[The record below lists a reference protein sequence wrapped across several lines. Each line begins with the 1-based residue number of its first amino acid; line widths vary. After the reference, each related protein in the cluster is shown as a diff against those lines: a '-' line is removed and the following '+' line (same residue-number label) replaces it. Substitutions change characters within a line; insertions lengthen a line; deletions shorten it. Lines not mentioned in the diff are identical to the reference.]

1 VRKASIVLKHFE
13 NENGA
18 LLWKGDGEYLRIDPW
33 GKDSARVRASKPTD
47 VRDAEWALLAQETVE
62 GAWKSASH
70 VTISADGVD
79 AEVRNGELV
88 VKAHHAEKL
97 NVSTGYEEFRC
108 ELSFWNAQGKLLF
121 REIPSGGSLSLYARH
136 YQPGTGGS
144 YGVEVSFET
153 PADEHLYGMGEYQQ
167 NVMDLK
173 GCTFELAH
181 RNSQAS
187 VPFVV
192 SSAGYGFLWHNPA
205 IGSATFAK
213 NRTVWS
219 AESTDQIDYWV
230 TAAGSP
236 AQIES
241 NYADATGHAPVMPEW
256 GTGFWQCKLRYW
268 NQDQLLN
275 VARTFKKKNIPIDLI
290 VIDFFHWPHMGDFH
304 FEKEF
309 WPDPKA
315 MCDELHSL
323 GIKLMVSVWPQIALA
338 SENYAEMKG
347 QNLLVHSRSGE
358 DIGMMFEGPSQF
370 YDATNPA
377 AQKYVW
383 EKCKQNYADLG
394 VDAFW
399 LDEAEPEFSTY
410 DFSNYDY
417 AAGPNQKIGNIYPQQ
432 YNRGFYNGQLE
443 MGRKDEIVNLTRCAW
458 AGSQRYGALVWS
470 GDVGSTFAD
479 LRSQVTCAI
488 HMGMAGI
495 PWFTTDMGGF
505 HDGDIDSEK
514 FRELLVRWCQFS
526 CFSPVMRNHGDR
538 SALQPDGTMK
548 ETIRTAAG
556 ELRSPSGPDN
566 EPWSYGEM
574 VEKIFVK
581 YIQLREVLRPYTR
594 ELFNAAHTSGQPLVR
609 GLFYEFPSDAAA
621 TDVSDEYMY
630 GPDLLVAPVM
640 EFGARSRS
648 VYLPGD
654 GETEWLALGAAGSG
668 AVKTFAGGQT
678 IIVDAPLDAVPVFA
692 RNGVDHGVAGAL

>member
-1 VRKASIVLKHFE
+1 MINHFE
-13 NENGA
+13 LDKNA
-18 LLWKGDGEYLRIDPW
+18 VIWKGDGEYLRIDPW
-33 GKDSARVRASKPTD
+33 GTDAVRVRASKPMD
-47 VRDAEWALLAQETVE
+47 VQDDQWALLEQKEIPGDWVTSVQVRVSEDGKDVE
-62 GAWKSASH
+62 LS
-70 VTISADGVD
+70 
-79 AEVRNGELV
+79 NGEIT

-108 ELSFWNAQGKLLF
+108 ELSFWNRSGKLLF
-121 REIPSGGSLSLYARH
+121 KEMSAGGSLSLYARK
-136 YQPGTGGS
+136 YLPSNGGS
-144 YGVEVSFET
+144 YGAEVSFEA
-153 PADEHLYGMGEYQQ
+153 PVDEHLYGMGEYQQ

-205 IGSATFAK
+205 IGAATFAK

-230 TAAGSP
+230 TAGETP
-236 AQIES
+236 AEIES

-268 NQDQLLN
+268 NQEQLLD

-290 VIDFFHWPHMGDFH
+290 VIDFFHWPHMGDFR
-304 FEKEF
+304 FEEEF
-309 WPDPKA
+309 WPNPKA
-315 MCDELHSL
+315 MCDELHSM

-347 QNLLVHSRSGE
+347 QNLLVHARSGE

-370 YDATNPA
+370 YDATNPK
-377 AQKYVW
+377 AQEYVW

-399 LDEAEPEFSTY
+399 LDEAEPEFGTY

-417 AAGPNQKIGNIYPQQ
+417 AAGPNQRIGNIYPQQ
-432 YNRGFYNGQLE
+432 YNKGFYDGQIEL
-443 MGRKDEIVNLTRCAW
+443 GREGKIVNLTRCAW

-470 GDVGSTFAD
+470 GDVGSTFSD
-479 LRSQVTCAI
+479 LRAQVTCAI

-505 HDGDIDSEK
+505 HDGDINSEE
-514 FRELLVRWCQFS
+514 FRELFIRWCQFS

-548 ETIRTAAG
+548 ETVRTAAG
-556 ELRSPSGPDN
+556 DLRSPSGPGN
-566 EPWSYGEM
+566 EPWSYGDRI
-574 VEKIFVK
+574 EKIFVD
-581 YIQLREVLRPYTR
+581 YISLRDELRPYTR
-594 ELFNAAHTSGQPLVR
+594 ELFNEAHEKGQPLVR
-609 GLFYEFPSDAAA
+609 GLFYEFPSDTIAA
-621 TDVSDEYMY
+621 DISDEYMY

-640 EFGARSRS
+640 EQGARARS
-648 VYLPGD
+648 VYLPGESSIGGSATD
-654 GETEWLALGAAGSG
+654 SEVTWTSLVTGET
-668 AVKTFAGGQT
+668 FRGGQT
-678 IIVDAPLDAVPVFA
+678 VTVEAPLEVIPVFA
-692 RNGVDHGVAGAL
+692 RNGKDHGVSLRKR

>member
-1 VRKASIVLKHFE
+1 VTVHFAQID
-13 NENGA
+13 NA
-18 LLWKGDGEYLRIDPW
+18 LTWKGDGEYLRIEPW
-33 GKDSARVRASKPTD
+33 GTDAVRVRASRPAH
-47 VRDAEWALLAQETVE
+47 VRDAAWALLDKADVVGEWE
-62 GAWKSASH
+62 GASKI
-70 VTISADGVD
+70 VISDDGND

-88 VKAHHAEKL
+88 VKAHNIEKF
-97 NVSTGYEEFRC
+97 NGSDGYEEFRC
-108 ELSFWNAQGKLLF
+108 ELSFWQASGKLLF
-121 REIPSGGSLSLYARH
+121 KEISAGGSLALHARH
-136 YQPGTGGS
+136 YLPNDGGS
-144 YGVEVSFET
+144 YGVEVAFET
-153 PADEHLYGMGEYQQ
+153 PQDEHLYGMGEYQQ

-173 GCTFELAH
+173 GCTLELAH

-187 VPFVV
+187 VPFVL

-205 IGSATFAK
+205 IGTATFAK

-219 AESTDQIDYWV
+219 SQACDQIDYWV
-230 TAAGSP
+230 TAAQTP

-268 NQDQLLN
+268 NQEQLLD

-290 VIDFFHWPHMGDFH
+290 VIDFFHWPHMGDYR

-315 MCDELHSL
+315 MCDELHSM
-323 GIKLMVSVWPQIALA
+323 GIKLMVSVWPQVALA

-347 QNLLVHSRSGE
+347 QNLLVRARAGE

-370 YDATNPA
+370 YDATNPE

-383 EKCKQNYADLG
+383 EKCKKNYADLG

-399 LDEAEPEFSTY
+399 LDEAEPEFGT
-410 DFSNYDY
+410 YDY
-417 AAGPNQKIGNIYPQQ
+417 ANFDYFVGPNQKYGNIYPQQ
-432 YNRGFYNGQLE
+432 YNKGFYDGQMN
-443 MGRKDEIVNLTRCAW
+443 MGREGEIVNLTRCAW
-458 AGSQRYGALVWS
+458 AGSQRYGSLVWS

-479 LRSQVTCAI
+479 LRAQITCAI
-488 HMGMAGI
+488 HMGIAGI
-495 PWFTTDMGGF
+495 SWFTTDMGGF
-505 HDGDIDSEK
+505 HDGDINSES
-514 FRELLVRWCQFS
+514 FRELLIRWCQFS

-538 SALQPDGTMK
+538 SELQPDGTMK

-556 ELRSPSGPDN
+556 GLRSPSGPGN
-566 EPWSYGEM
+566 EPWSYGED

-581 YIQLREVLRPYTR
+581 YINLREELRPYTT
-594 ELFNAAHTSGQPLVR
+594 ELFEAAHVSGQPLVR
-609 GLFYEFPSDAAA
+609 GLFYEFPMDSAA
-621 TDVSDEYMY
+621 TDISNEYMY

-640 EFGARSRS
+640 ELGARSRS

-654 GETEWLALGAAGSG
+654 VTVKWTELGTGTVFEG
-668 AVKTFAGGQT
+668 GKT
-678 IIVDAPLDAVPVFA
+678 IVVDASLDYVPVFA
-692 RNGVDHGVAGAL
+692 RNGADHGLLGKF